1 MLKRF
6 RLALL
11 LVLLGFT
18 SAHGETKFLLLN
30 FQIPHSGKSLDSLSG
45 LYNEIKKKPVD
56 STTLELLKQLS
67 IRYRT
72 LNPAKALQYAEEGI
86 KICRKNNHSHYLANF
101 HANKGQIYRQE
112 QQLDLALESFLTA
125 ISIYQKFNDYPAL
138 IYSWIDVG
146 NVYYDQERYSEATL
160 NYHKALGLAKSQNHP
175 RGKAV
180 AFSNLGQVYDARLM
194 IDSAIYYQKLA
205 LQAREESH
213 DLGGK
218 GYTLQQLAKV
228 YLRAGMFDAAEVELN
243 KSVKLLD
250 SLQITDE
257 LARAMV
263 LRGRLNYE
271 RGKLKAGD
279 SAFYAAVKL
288 FDEMANPAFVNDA
301 LVAKAEALIKRGK
314 SKEGIAL
321 LKDALQ
327 QLSNDEQYTRKRH
340 IHELLYNTYRENGDA
355 LNALIHLELVYHD
368 DVNRRNKDVNR
379 KLSELHL
386 QLLLSS
392 KEEELKNSKA
402 SLEEKEAAIASI
414 KNRNRSLLVLVGG
427 IAVIMLLVVFLSW
440 YRGRMNKRLRHQNE
454 IIQEQKNEIEENLK
468 KIEQSRIEA
477 QLLVKAKSD
486 FLSQMSHEIRTPM
499 NSIMGITDLLLEDTN
514 DVHQLD
520 KLNSVRYAADLLLVI
535 LNDILHIASIEEGNI
550 ELSPVETDIFRLFRE
565 LENNLSRKAIQKEL
579 QLVFEPGDGT
589 PSHVITD
596 PTRLFQILMNLISNA
611 IKFTDAGKVTVR
623 TKVVRRDEKNVR
635 LRFEVEDTGIGI
647 AKEKQDVIFESFQQG
662 GVEIHRK
669 YGGTGLGLTITHR
682 ILQLFDSRIEIDSIP
697 GKGSIFAFEL
707 EFDLVEP
714 KSSSKSVVTDLH
726 ELTDLRLLYVE
737 DNEMNQ
743 KVMKMLLNKF
753 DIQLDFAFHGKEAI
767 DKLTEKAYD
776 LVLMDFHMPIM
787 DGLECTRQIR
797 SGKSGVLQPLIPIIG
812 VTADVFEESTREGLK
827 CGMNSLVKKPIDK
840 NELFGAITR
849 LHLLNQSD
857 SARA

>member
-11 LVLLGFT
+11 LVLLGCT
-18 SAHGETKFLLLN
+18 SAQGKTKFLLLN
-30 FQIPHSGKSLDSLSG
+30 IQIPHSGKSLDSLSG
-45 LYNEIKKKPVD
+45 LYDEIRKKPVD

-72 LNPAKALQYAEEGI
+72 INPAKALQYAEEGI
-86 KICRKNNHSHYLANF
+86 KTCRKKNYNHYLANF

-146 NVYYDQERYSEATL
+146 NVYYDQERYSEATQ
-160 NYHKALGLAKSQNHP
+160 NYHKALGLAKTQNHP

-180 AFSNLGQVYDARLM
+180 AFSNLGQVYDARWM
-194 IDSAIYYQKLA
+194 IDSAIYYQQLA

-228 YLRAGMFDAAEVELN
+228 YLRAGMFVAAEVELN
-243 KSVKLLD
+243 KSVQLLD

-279 SAFYAAVKL
+279 SAFYAAVRL

-314 SKEGIAL
+314 SKDGIAL

-327 QLSNDEQYTRKRH
+327 QLSNDEHYTRKRH
-340 IHELLYNTYRENGDA
+340 IHELLYNTYRESGDV

-414 KNRNRSLLVLVGG
+414 KNRNRSLLALIGG

-440 YRGRMNKRLRHQNE
+440 YRGRMNKRLRQQNE

-468 KIEQSRIEA
+468 KLEYSRIEA
-477 QLLVKAKSD
+477 QRLVKAKSD

-499 NSIMGITDLLLEDTN
+499 NSIMGITDLLLEDIK
-514 DVHQLD
+514 DVQQLD
-520 KLNSVRYAADLLLVI
+520 KLNSIRYASDLLLVI

-611 IKFTDAGKVTVR
+611 IKFTDTGRVTVR
-623 TKVVRRDEKNVR
+623 TMVVRRDEKNVR

-647 AKEKQDVIFESFQQG
+647 AKEKQDVIFDSFQQG

-682 ILQLFDSRIEIDSIP
+682 ILQLFDSHIEIDSIL
-697 GKGSIFAFEL
+697 GKGSTFAFEL

-714 KSSSKSVVTDLH
+714 KSPSKSIVTDLH

-753 DIQLDFAFHGKEAI
+753 DIHLDFAFHGKEAL

-797 SGKSGVLQPLIPIIG
+797 SGKSGVQQPHIPIIG

-840 NELFGAITR
+840 HELFGAITK
-849 LHLLNQSD
+849 LHHLNQSD
-857 SARA
+857 STRA